1 MTGNLHRD
9 LIAILEPSNANDAML
24 LTTVSIIEAAVAK
37 AIEADAAASTEARRK
52 TFLHGLAHRIR
63 RGEL

>member
-9 LIAILEPSNANDAML
+9 LIAMMEPWIKDDSL
-24 LTTVSIIEAAVAK
+24 LLSVVGTMEAAVAH
-37 AIEADAAASTEARRK
+37 AIEADAALSNEARRK
-52 TFLHGLAHRIR
+52 TLAHGLAHRIR